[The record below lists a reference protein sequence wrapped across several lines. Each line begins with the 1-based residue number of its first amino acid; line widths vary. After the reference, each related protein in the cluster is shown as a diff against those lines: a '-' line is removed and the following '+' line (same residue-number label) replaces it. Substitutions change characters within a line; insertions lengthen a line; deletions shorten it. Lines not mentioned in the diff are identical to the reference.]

1 MRVVIV
7 GGSFAG
13 LRLARLLEPYKDIE
27 VLLIEPRDYWEYS
40 PGMLHVLCGSGYDKE
55 LVRPLGRG
63 DTALPSRVRHIRAV
77 CSGWD
82 TASRQVFYVPT
93 GSDDDDESDEN
104 DGSKGKNEKAHKG
117 GSSSE
122 GKDDKGNDKS
132 AKNGNGSDSKEDK
145 NNNKS
150 AKKGGASDSKDDKS
164 DDKPIVKKSK
174 PKPVRQMLQY
184 DILVMCTG
192 LPYSNPVKA
201 GMVYSLAERLKQLMC
216 LQTALLGPNYYCLDA
231 SYSTHT
237 VVIYGGGLIGV
248 ELAAELA
255 YRHRL
260 KARAT
265 PSHTRVS
272 IVLISRSPCLHT
284 LPPAAGAAAT
294 KWLTARGV
302 EIILDTIS
310 HITETSKE
318 SSNCGS
324 VYYDIVTSSGRS
336 ITANLFMN
344 CTGMPVQGQT
354 ETDQNND
361 VAITVLSNGKADDS
375 SPSDDVN
382 KNPIN
387 RYRHFLVNEYFQV
400 KQQL

>member
-63 DTALPSRVRHIRAV
+63 DTALPSRVIHIRAV

-93 GSDDDDESDEN
+93 GCDDDESDEN

-117 GSSSE
+117 GSS
-122 GKDDKGNDKS
+122 
-132 AKNGNGSDSKEDK
+132 
-145 NNNKS
+145 
-150 AKKGGASDSKDDKS
+150 SDSKDDKS